1 MLLRRPTAGG
11 PRGLV
16 AEVPRDPED
25 PGQAGVTSS
34 VLQQRARVRLR
45 VQVRD
50 LRRAPLLGVHNEQ
63 HVDGHSVAVLLQ
75 LHGAASLP
83 ARAQRLLARLPRLQM
98 APCAPL
104 PGAGEGEG
112 AGEGA
117 APPPG
122 PPGAVSL
129 TLPNSPLGPAREGAT
144 LLKCL

>member
-1 MLLRRPTAGG
+1 V
-11 PRGLV
+11 RG
-16 AEVPRDPED
+16 
-25 PGQAGVTSS
+25 
-34 VLQQRARVRLR
+34 
-45 VQVRD
+45 
-50 LRRAPLLGVHNEQ
+50 LRRAPLLGVHDEQ

-98 APCAPL
+98 APCALL

-129 TLPNSPLGPAREGAT
+129 TLPNSPLEPAREGAI